1 MSLKI
6 TFKVFS
12 FFKNDLFVNF
22 SYLGVTPVRP
32 PMIIP
37 PPGIVTLP
45 VVTPTLAIVSTS
57 IKTESI
63 SSISCIPI
71 TKIATPVSTVADV
84 KPLASMPATVATPTS
99 QAAESAVSDAQ
110 KQKLE
115 ELEKQ
120 LAEEQ
125 EPQTLQ
131 QQENM
136 MIKGTNAR
144 HILMQ
149 KLMRRTEVKAVSFS
163 NLFLLN
169 TKFLSYATCM
179 LFILKIS

>member
-1 MSLKI
+1 M
-6 TFKVFS
+6 
-12 FFKNDLFVNF
+12 
-22 SYLGVTPVRP
+22 RP

-37 PPGIVTLP
+37 PPGVVTLP
-45 VVTPTLAIVSTS
+45 IVNPTLGAVVTSV
-57 IKTESI
+57 KTETNSSPNSI
-63 SSISCIPI
+63 IV
-71 TKIATPVSTVADV
+71 TPASTVADV
-84 KPLASMPATVATPTS
+84 KPPTSVPATVATSTA
-99 QAAESAVSDAQ
+99 QTAESAANDAQ

-115 ELEKQ
+115 ELEKK

-149 KLMRRTEVKAVSFS
+149 KLMRRTEVISFFYF
-163 NLFLLN
+163 LF
-169 TKFLSYATCM
+169 Y
-179 LFILKIS
+179 FIYFSTH

>member
-1 MSLKI
+1 
-6 TFKVFS
+6 
-12 FFKNDLFVNF
+12 
-22 SYLGVTPVRP
+22 
-32 PMIIP
+32 MIIP

-45 VVTPTLAIVSTS
+45 IVTPTLATVVTS

-63 SSISCIPI
+63 PSPILTMIP
-71 TKIATPVSTVADV
+71 TPVSTVADV

-99 QAAESAVSDAQ
+99 QAAESALSDAQ

-115 ELEKQ
+115 ELEKK

-149 KLMRRTEVKAVSFS
+149 KLMRRSEVSPTS
-163 NLFLLN
+163 FLLN
-169 TKFLSYATCM
+169 A
-179 LFILKIS
+179 KIFAYSRHV

>member
-1 MSLKI
+1 M
-6 TFKVFS
+6 
-12 FFKNDLFVNF
+12 
-22 SYLGVTPVRP
+22 TPVRP

-45 VVTPTLAIVSTS
+45 IVTPTLATVVTS

-63 SSISCIPI
+63 SSPI
-71 TKIATPVSTVADV
+71 AMIATPVSTVADV
-84 KPLASMPATVATPTS
+84 KPLISMPATVATPTS

-120 LAEEQ
+120 IAEEQ

-149 KLMRRTEVKAVSFS
+149 KLMRRTEVSSVLFCDS
-163 NLFLLN
+163 FLL
-169 TKFLSYATCM
+169 
-179 LFILKIS
+179 KIFFYVYYIQHVIYSENSQYQI

>member
-1 MSLKI
+1 M
-6 TFKVFS
+6 
-12 FFKNDLFVNF
+12 
-22 SYLGVTPVRP
+22 TPVRP

-37 PPGIVTLP
+37 PPGVVTLP
-45 VVTPTLAIVSTS
+45 IVTPSLAASVTAV
-57 IKTESI
+57 KTETITSP
-63 SSISCIPI
+63 SSKSVPNSYVIDLM
-71 TKIATPVSTVADV
+71 STAADV
-84 KPLASMPATVATPTS
+84 KPPTSVPATVATSTA
-99 QAAESAVSDAQ
+99 QTAESAASEAQ

-115 ELEKQ
+115 ELEKK

-149 KLMRRTEVKAVSFS
+149 KLMRRTEVILNFLYQGLNIFRNFMQNSF
-163 NLFLLN
+163 
-169 TKFLSYATCM
+169 
-179 LFILKIS
+179 

>member
-1 MSLKI
+1 M
-6 TFKVFS
+6 
-12 FFKNDLFVNF
+12 
-22 SYLGVTPVRP
+22 TPVRP

-45 VVTPTLAIVSTS
+45 IVTPTLATVATS

-63 SSISCIPI
+63 SSPI
-71 TKIATPVSTVADV
+71 TMIATPVSTVADV
-84 KPLASMPATVATPTS
+84 KPLTSMPATVATPTS
-99 QAAESAVSDAQ
+99 QSAESAVTDAQ

-115 ELEKQ
+115 ELEKK

-149 KLMRRTEVKAVSFS
+149 KLMRRTEVSHVSFS
-163 NLFLLN
+163 NSLSTQSVTVNYKISCIFSICVFFFPSRINIIYFLL
-169 TKFLSYATCM
+169 KFENC
-179 LFILKIS
+179 

>member
-1 MSLKI
+1 MEFFSEVVKLKYI
-6 TFKVFS
+6 L
-12 FFKNDLFVNF
+12 FFPHQ
-22 SYLGVTPVRP
+22 GVTPLRP
-32 PMIIP
+32 PMLIP

-45 VVTPTLAIVSTS
+45 VVTPTLASLVTS

-63 SSISCIPI
+63 PSP
-71 TKIATPVSTVADV
+71 IATIATTVPNVADV
-84 KPLASMPATVATPTS
+84 KPLASMPMPVTVAIPTL
-99 QAAESAVSDAQ
+99 QAADTAVSDAQ

-120 LAEEQ
+120 IAEEQ

-149 KLMRRTEVKAVSFS
+149 KLMRRTEVSYD
-163 NLFLLN
+163 LFYA
-169 TKFLSYATCM
+169 LSEC
-179 LFILKIS
+179 

>member
-1 MSLKI
+1 M
-6 TFKVFS
+6 
-12 FFKNDLFVNF
+12 
-22 SYLGVTPVRP
+22 TPVRP

-37 PPGIVTLP
+37 PPGVVTLP
-45 VVTPTLAIVSTS
+45 IVAPSLAAAVTAV
-57 IKTESI
+57 KTE
-63 SSISCIPI
+63 
-71 TKIATPVSTVADV
+71 TVASPSSKSVPSSPFVLDLMSTASDI
-84 KPLASMPATVATPTS
+84 KPPTSVPATVAITS
-99 QAAESAVSDAQ
+99 TAQTAENAASEAQ

-115 ELEKQ
+115 ELEKK

-149 KLMRRTEVKAVSFS
+149 KLMRRTEVIVNFVFVFS
-163 NLFLLN
+163 IHFV
-169 TKFLSYATCM
+169 Y
-179 LFILKIS
+179 ISLTE

>member
-1 MSLKI
+1 M
-6 TFKVFS
+6 
-12 FFKNDLFVNF
+12 
-22 SYLGVTPVRP
+22 TPVRP

-45 VVTPTLAIVSTS
+45 VVAPTLANVAVATT

-63 SSISCIPI
+63 SSPIP
-71 TKIATPVSTVADV
+71 KIATPVSTVADV
-84 KPLASMPATVATPTS
+84 KPLASMPAAVATPIS
-99 QAAESAVSDAQ
+99 QAPESAVSDAQ

-115 ELEKQ
+115 ELEKK

-149 KLMRRTEVKAVSFS
+149 KLMRRTEVSAVFIFQFLSIKYKVFFLHLYNAC
-163 NLFLLN
+163 NLF
-169 TKFLSYATCM
+169 
-179 LFILKIS
+179 

>member
-1 MSLKI
+1 M
-6 TFKVFS
+6 
-12 FFKNDLFVNF
+12 
-22 SYLGVTPVRP
+22 TPVRP

-37 PPGIVTLP
+37 PPGVVTLP
-45 VVTPTLAIVSTS
+45 IVTPSLAAAVTAV
-57 IKTESI
+57 KTE
-63 SSISCIPI
+63 
-71 TKIATPVSTVADV
+71 TVASPSSKSVPSSPFVLDLMSTASDI
-84 KPLASMPATVATPTS
+84 KPPSSVPATVATSTA
-99 QAAESAVSDAQ
+99 QTAENAASEAQ

-115 ELEKQ
+115 ELEKK

-149 KLMRRTEVKAVSFS
+149 KLMRRTEVILNFIF
-163 NLFLLN
+163 LFLI
-169 TKFLSYATCM
+169 SAM
-179 LFILKIS
+179 FIYL

>member
-1 MSLKI
+1 M
-6 TFKVFS
+6 
-12 FFKNDLFVNF
+12 
-22 SYLGVTPVRP
+22 TPVRP

-37 PPGIVTLP
+37 PPGVITLP
-45 VVTPTLAIVSTS
+45 VVTPTLAAVVTS
-57 IKTESI
+57 VKTDSI
-63 SSISCIPI
+63 SSPSPKI
-71 TKIATPVSTVADV
+71 TTPTSTVADV
-84 KPLASMPATVATPTS
+84 KPLASMPATVAASTTQS
-99 QAAESAVSDAQ
+99 AESAVSDAQ

-115 ELEKQ
+115 ELEKK

-149 KLMRRTEVKAVSFS
+149 KLMRRTEVSLNLAVQISLIAVNFTIRFLCKLY
-163 NLFLLN
+163 LFVSSIYKCLLIVISAIKSSL
-169 TKFLSYATCM
+169 TL
-179 LFILKIS
+179 LFP

>member
-1 MSLKI
+1 M
-6 TFKVFS
+6 
-12 FFKNDLFVNF
+12 
-22 SYLGVTPVRP
+22 RP

-45 VVTPTLAIVSTS
+45 VVTPTLGVVPTS
-57 IKTESI
+57 IKTEAII
-63 SSISCIPI
+63 SSPI
-71 TKIATPVSTVADV
+71 TKITTPTSTVVDV
-84 KPLASMPATVATPTS
+84 KPLASMAAAVATPTS
-99 QAAESAVSDAQ
+99 QAAESTVSDAQ

-115 ELEKQ
+115 ELEKK

-149 KLMRRTEVKAVSFS
+149 KLMRRTEVSFNLVNCTLLS
-163 NLFLLN
+163 NL
-169 TKFLSYATCM
+169 
-179 LFILKIS
+179 IL

>member
-1 MSLKI
+1 M
-6 TFKVFS
+6 
-12 FFKNDLFVNF
+12 
-22 SYLGVTPVRP
+22 TPLRP

-45 VVTPTLAIVSTS
+45 IITPPLGIVTTS
-57 IKTESI
+57 IKTESV
-63 SSISCIPI
+63 SSPS
-71 TKIATPVSTVADV
+71 TKIATPMSTVADV
-84 KPLASMPATVATPTS
+84 KPFTSVPATVAIPSS
-99 QAAESAVSDAQ
+99 QTAESAVSDAQ

-115 ELEKQ
+115 ELEKK

-149 KLMRRTEVKAVSFS
+149 KLMRRTEVSLKSGYR
-163 NLFLLN
+163 NLLFPIIYLIQNFLYIN
-169 TKFLSYATCM
+169 M
-179 LFILKIS
+179 LYG

>member
-1 MSLKI
+1 MIYMSLLLL
-6 TFKVFS
+6 F
-12 FFKNDLFVNF
+12 FVNF
-22 SYLGVTPVRP
+22 SHIGVTPVRP

-45 VVTPTLAIVSTS
+45 IVTPTLATVVTS

-63 SSISCIPI
+63 SSPVTI
-71 TKIATPVSTVADV
+71 IATPVSTVADV

-115 ELEKQ
+115 ELEKK

-149 KLMRRTEVKAVSFS
+149 KLMRRTEVSPISFS
-163 NLFLLN
+163 GSFLLN
-169 TKFLSYATCM
+169 ANFLAHSTYV
-179 LFILKIS
+179 

>member
-1 MSLKI
+1 MILFKTILLAFEHHLVFICSRLAAMLIKHFSQKM
-6 TFKVFS
+6 TF
-12 FFKNDLFVNF
+12 FVNF
-22 SYLGVTPVRP
+22 SHLGVTPLRP

-45 VVTPTLAIVSTS
+45 VVPPPTLATVPVPTS

-63 SSISCIPI
+63 SSPIIAKIP
-71 TKIATPVSTVADV
+71 TPVSTVADV
-84 KPLASMPATVATPTS
+84 KPLASMPAAVATPIS
-99 QAAESAVSDAQ
+99 QAPESAVSDAQ

-115 ELEKQ
+115 ELEKK

-149 KLMRRTEVKAVSFS
+149 KLMRRTEVSPI
-163 NLFLLN
+163 
-169 TKFLSYATCM
+169 
-179 LFILKIS
+179 FIL